1 MLGSYDT
8 SSSFTRNYYTI
19 SASVGKVVD
28 LADNGG
34 TSIKHFI
41 GVNYYNTYTPAYN
54 TNSDFSLEHKSYAAS
69 AISFDL
75 GIRFKTIF

>member
-1 MLGSYDT
+1 MELDLKANFGFNPARQSYMLGSYDT

-34 TSIKHFI
+34 IYKAFYRSK
-41 GVNYYNTYTPAYN
+41 
-54 TNSDFSLEHKSYAAS
+54 L
-69 AISFDL
+69 L
-75 GIRFKTIF
+75 

>member
-1 MLGSYDT
+1 MELDLKANFGFNPAKQNYMLGSYDT

-34 TSIKHFI
+34 TSIKI
-41 GVNYYNTYTPAYN
+41 
-54 TNSDFSLEHKSYAAS
+54 L
-69 AISFDL
+69 
-75 GIRFKTIF
+75 